1 MNSAQADAFGGSHL
15 SADLEATR
23 IRHPLSPPLH
33 RIDARLQHS
42 PAKRKFLASVSFH
55 FTAHGNPDLVPFALH
70 PPAGATQPNL
80 VVAQGVWLFP

>member
-1 MNSAQADAFGGSHL
+1 MHSEDPTYLQILKRRAFV
-15 SADLEATR
+15 T
-23 IRHPLSPPLH
+23 PLSPPLH